1 MMIYELHFCKICL
14 TTGAHNFRQSTY
26 CIMRLKGMCFAKN
39 VGSTFKENLADRT
52 VCTVLYSGSGGGSSL
67 VVAQGFCSHPLSLIF
82 NLTPVAVRPLSF

>member
-39 VGSTFKENLADRT
+39 VGSTFKERT
-52 VCTVLYSGSGGGSSL
+52 VRIEQCVLYCTVDQGEVL
-67 VVAQGFCSHPLSLIF
+67 VWLSHRVSVLI
-82 NLTPVAVRPLSF
+82 LLA